1 MEQSGAGCNHIRMF
15 KHSEMMH
22 NITCM
27 YFSKLI
33 LSENSLISH
42 TERQS
47 ISQKP
52 LTSTLHNTVAKVNSK
67 AIVWSV
73 KF

>member
-1 MEQSGAGCNHIRMF
+1 MEQSGAGCNHIGIY
-15 KHSEMMH
+15 SEMMH
-22 NITCM
+22 NITCT
-27 YFSKLI
+27 YFSNLI
-33 LSENSLISH
+33 LSENSLVSH